1 MYTVAKDVKL
11 QVEFNPTKV
20 KAYRLLGYE
29 NRMLRTQDFDNDT
42 IDAGEMGAGHTVTAL
57 YEIIPSDSDEKV
69 FDSPELRYQ
78 KTDSV
83 KFSNNNELM
92 YIKFRY
98 KDPEGT
104 QSKLL
109 KHVVYDANSNLTE
122 NFYFSAAVAEFGL
135 LIRESKYKG
144 SASFQ
149 SIESNAT
156 RGFGFDKDGYRHE
169 FVMLV
174 RKAQLLMKK

>member
-1 MYTVAKDVKL
+1 MVL
-11 QVEFNPTKV
+11 RFGLEF
-20 KAYRLLGYE
+20 
-29 NRMLRTQDFDNDT
+29 
-42 IDAGEMGAGHTVTAL
+42 
-57 YEIIPSDSDEKV
+57 DEKV

-144 SASFQ
+144 STSFQ

>member
-1 MYTVAKDVKL
+1 
-11 QVEFNPTKV
+11 
-20 KAYRLLGYE
+20 
-29 NRMLRTQDFDNDT
+29 
-42 IDAGEMGAGHTVTAL
+42 
-57 YEIIPSDSDEKV
+57 
-69 FDSPELRYQ
+69 
-78 KTDSV
+78 
-83 KFSNNNELM
+83 M